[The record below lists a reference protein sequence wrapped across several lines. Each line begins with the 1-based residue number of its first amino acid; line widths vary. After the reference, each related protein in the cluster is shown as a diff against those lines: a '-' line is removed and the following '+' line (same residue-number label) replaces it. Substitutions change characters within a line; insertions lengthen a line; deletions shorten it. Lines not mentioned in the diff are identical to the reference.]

1 MKRIWNGSWKAVN
14 NGSKSRRT
22 KNGTPIFKNK
32 MKHLQKGE
40 RYDIMRE
47 KDLEL
52 IMEENKKLALLRIL
66 QILHKHSDVA
76 HPMKQD
82 DLVEALYKEYGIE
95 VDRKLVGRQLA
106 LLHEAFDKLD
116 SPITLISDPRKG
128 SYIEEREFDDSE
140 LRLLIDGVLSSRHI
154 TANHSKDL
162 IEKLCRQSNKF
173 FRPRVKNIYSV
184 NDWNKTDNMSVFLN
198 IELIDEAIERG
209 KQIKFVYNKYG
220 ADKKLHKT
228 SNPRVSPYQLILHN
242 QRYYLMARHERFETM
257 NFYRLDRITNMGI
270 VEDKPLTNIRSVAG
284 YESGIDYKK
293 ISSGLPYMF
302 ADKLE
307 YIEMLVGEDV
317 LDQVV
322 DWFGKDI
329 KIEEAEGKYKVSLLA
344 SPTAME
350 YWALQYVKSVEII
363 APKPLREK
371 IKETLKNSVKKYD

>member
-1 MKRIWNGSWKAVN
+1 MKEKQLE
-14 NGSKSRRT
+14 RT
-22 KNGTPIFKNK
+22 
-32 MKHLQKGE
+32 
-40 RYDIMRE
+40 
-47 KDLEL
+47 
-52 IMEENKKLALLRIL
+52 MEENKKLALLRIL
-66 QILHKHSDVA
+66 QILHKHSDA
-76 HPMKQD
+76 EHPMTQD
-82 DLVEALYKEYGIE
+82 DLVESLYKECGID

-128 SYIEEREFDDSE
+128 TYIEQREFEDSE
-140 LRLLIDGVLSSRHI
+140 LRLSIDGVLSSSYI
-154 TANHSKDL
+154 TAKHSKDL
-162 IEKLCRQSNKF
+162 IEKLCAQSNQY

-242 QRYYLMARHERFETM
+242 QRYYLMAWHERFEQM
-257 NFYRLDRITNMGI
+257 HYYRLDRITNMEI
-270 VEDKPLTNIRSVAG
+270 VEDKPLTNIRNVAG

-307 YIEMLVGEDV
+307 YVEFLADESV

-329 KIEEAEGKYKVSLLA
+329 KIEDVGGRYKVSLLA

-350 YWALQYVKSVEII
+350 YWALQYVKSVEVI
-363 APKPLREK
+363 APKSLRER
-371 IKETLKNSVKKYD
+371 IKETLDSGVKKYLEKEYIDNAFTRCGYMEKNSDYGQL